1 MKKGFTLIE
10 LLIVMVI
17 ISALIAVALP
27 KYNRA
32 MERGRALEGI
42 NKVKYAAE
50 YAATK
55 CLVSGAKPA
64 VVADTTKG
72 QDTFGTPSVSVS
84 GCVATVTVMRN
95 ISSGWYYSLT
105 AVTDE
110 DGQVNRIT
118 CTSTSPAKHC
128 SDLSLTDLGVVV
140 PVGQ

>member
-50 YAATK
+50 YAAAK
-55 CLVSGAKPA
+55 CMATGVKPA
-64 VVADTTKG
+64 TVVDITKG
-72 QDTFGTPSVSVS
+72 QDTFGTPSRVEITDD
-84 GCVATVTVMRN
+84 CVATFTVGRN
-95 ISSGWYYSLT
+95 SSSGWNYTLT
-105 AVTDE
+105 AVSDE
-110 DGQVNRIT
+110 EKTTIT
-118 CTSTSPAKHC
+118 CSGTDCVTLGLVAD
-128 SDLSLTDLGVVV
+128 DLL
-140 PVGQ
+140 

>member
-50 YAATK
+50 YMTAK
-55 CLVSGAKPA
+55 CLATDGNIATTDIYDV
-64 VVADTTKG
+64 TKG
-72 QDTFGTPSVSVS
+72 ESTFTQYGDASVTSPS
-84 GCVATVTVMRN
+84 CEATVSFQRN
-95 ISSGWYYSLT
+95 PSSGWNYTLT
-105 AVTDE
+105 AVSNE
-110 DGQVNRIT
+110 DGTTIT
-118 CTSTSPAKHC
+118 CNNTNAENHC
-128 SDLSLTDLGVVV
+128 TLLGLTGEDLLK
-140 PVGQ
+140 

>member
-50 YAATK
+50 YAAAK
-55 CLVSGAKPA
+55 CMATDGKTLLDSARDV
-64 VVADTTKG
+64 TKG
-72 QDTFGTPSVSVS
+72 EDTFETTSVSTTPD
-84 GCVATVTVMRN
+84 CVATVTVERN
-95 ISSGWYYSLT
+95 EDSKWFYTLT
-105 AVTDE
+105 AVSNEDE
-110 DGQVNRIT
+110 TTIT
-118 CTSTSPAKHC
+118 CSGTDCEALGLVAD
-128 SDLSLTDLGVVV
+128 DLL
-140 PVGQ
+140 